1 MAMQGMTPEP
11 PIRCLII
18 LGPQITDEGEATG
31 MTEPLPELSDEAL
44 LLQAIAERYK
54 PQLTLDQ
61 ARERLETGGDAY
73 RKLLQRGHKAFR
85 EAINH
90 HARTVMSQD
99 SMLTSIE
106 MTKMLDRHEVN
117 ALMVR
122 LANDYWSDNYNRESD
137 AAWTDKENGSNRLAA
152 AHYARLAVFEYAWPG
167 NQDYILRMHPV
178 PADQRDPHDG
188 GF

>member
-1 MAMQGMTPEP
+1 MASQGMTPEP

-18 LGPQITDEGEATG
+18 RGPQITEEEATV
-31 MTEPLPELSDEAL
+31 MPPSLPEISDEAL
-44 LLQAIAERYK
+44 LLKAIAERHN
-54 PQLTLDQ
+54 PPLTLDQ
-61 ARERLETGGDAY
+61 ARERMEAGGDDY
-73 RKLLQRGHKAFR
+73 RKLLQRGHEAFR

-106 MTKMLDRHEVN
+106 MTKMLDRHEVD

-137 AAWTDKENGSNRLAA
+137 AAWTDTENGPNRRAA

-167 NQDYILRMHPV
+167 NQDFILRMHPV
-178 PADQRDPHDG
+178 PAGQQDPYDS

>member
-1 MAMQGMTPEP
+1 MDQP
-11 PIRCLII
+11 PADA
-18 LGPQITDEGEATG
+18 PDTT
-31 MTEPLPELSDEAL
+31 SDEAL
-44 LLQAIAERYK
+44 LLKAIAERHK
-54 PQLTLDQ
+54 PPLALDQ
-61 ARERLETGGDAY
+61 ARERLEAGGDAY
-73 RKLLQRGHKAFR
+73 RKLLQRGHEAFR

-90 HARTVMSQD
+90 HARTVMCRD
-99 SMLTSIE
+99 SMHTCME
-106 MTKMLDRHEVN
+106 MTEKLNRHEVD

-152 AHYARLAVFEYAWPG
+152 AHYVRLAVFEYAWPG

-178 PADQRDPHDG
+178 PAHQQDPYDG